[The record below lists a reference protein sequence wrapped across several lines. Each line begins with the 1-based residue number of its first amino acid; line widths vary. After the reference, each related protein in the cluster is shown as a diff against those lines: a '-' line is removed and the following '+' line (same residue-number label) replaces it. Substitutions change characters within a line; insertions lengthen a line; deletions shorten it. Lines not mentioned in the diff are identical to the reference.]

1 MKEHDLFLTPEA
13 FLSIIQDRMI
23 EKRINMID
31 AVLDYCTEYC
41 IDVDDVVP
49 LITRPMKELIKND
62 AMKTGLIMKEAS
74 LPV

>member
-1 MKEHDLFLTPEA
+1 
-13 FLSIIQDRMI
+13 
-23 EKRINMID
+23 MID

-62 AMKTGLIMKEAS
+62 AMETGLIMKEAS

>member
-1 MKEHDLFLTPEA
+1 
-13 FLSIIQDRMI
+13 MI

-62 AMKTGLIMKEAS
+62 AMETGLIMKEAS